1 MGSIGKT
8 MVKMGENNG
17 NKNWE
22 YNGQHRENNGEDGGK
37 QRQ

>member
-1 MGSIGKT
+1 

-22 YNGQHRENNGEDGGK
+22 YNGQHWENNGEDGGK
-37 QRQ
+37 